1 MEIQDPSKKQQYSTI
16 DGIFGGA
23 HQGLVYAKTTS
34 NIGLFNWSD
43 SDALRRI
50 MTWSGEKLPSSNLI
64 LTIFSPLTR
73 QTSRNFQPSVHPI
86 SLYFNSQLS
95 RQTFLQN
102 ILISKA
108 SKNEDRFYSILP
120 FSPYQDRKLEVSHWK
135 INTMHP

>member
-1 MEIQDPSKKQQYSTI
+1 MEFLVGLIKDWSTRVWVISEFNIAKKKNNLKYWFIQLAYNDME
-16 DGIFGGA
+16 G
-23 HQGLVYAKTTS
+23 
-34 NIGLFNWSD
+34 
-43 SDALRRI
+43 
-50 MTWSGEKLPSSNLI
+50 GEKFTFFKFDFNNL
-64 LTIFSPLTR
+64 
-73 QTSRNFQPSVHPI
+73 QTPVREQNFQPSVHPI
-86 SLYFNSQLS
+86 SLYFNQLS